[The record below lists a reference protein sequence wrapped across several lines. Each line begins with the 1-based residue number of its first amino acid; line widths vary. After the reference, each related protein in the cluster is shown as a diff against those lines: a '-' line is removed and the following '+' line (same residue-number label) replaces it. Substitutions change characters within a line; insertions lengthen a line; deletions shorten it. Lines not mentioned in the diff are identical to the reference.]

1 MSDIDNQKTKYSV
14 SVVVPFHNAEQ
25 TILQTLGT
33 VYEALY
39 KSNCIDEYEV
49 IAVDDASTDSSHRLV
64 SEQFPSVQVFSVNKR
79 IYYLE
84 AANKGMFRSRY
95 DYVLLLTQGLF
106 LPAGYFD
113 DMMPHVA
120 RENVYMCSARLMG
133 SGGQLSRRMLPVFG
147 SGRIGMEPDVR
158 DEGGASVM
166 LQRGNLLMNREV
178 MLSLGGYD
186 TMFSAHKSADLELA
200 LRGWSYGYKSIFVD
214 SVLCQIVE
222 PSASSQDWDKSNE
235 KGQEEWNEIL
245 THFYY
250 LHGLSL
256 VKYRLTMNFYFLLS
270 LVVPLS
276 LFQRTRWALC
286 KYIGNYN
293 SILNER
299 MWKYGH
305 PKFSLQEI
313 ADYYFK

>member
-1 MSDIDNQKTKYSV
+1 MSDRNNQTSKYSV

-33 VYEALY
+33 VYEALG
-39 KSNCIDEYEV
+39 KSGCIDEYEV
-49 IAVDDASTDSSHRLV
+49 IVVDDASQDQSHSLV
-64 SEQFPSVQVFSVNKR
+64 SANYPSAQVFSVNR
-79 IYYLE
+79 RVCYLE
-84 AANKGMFRSRY
+84 AANKGLFRSRY
-95 DYVLLLTQGLF
+95 DYVLLLTQGVF
-106 LPAGYFD
+106 LPADYFD
-113 DMMPHVA
+113 MMMPYVA
-120 RENVYMCSARLMG
+120 QENVYMCSAMLCNGTQQVSFRE
-133 SGGQLSRRMLPVFG
+133 LPVFN
-147 SGRIGMEPDVR
+147 SGRIDFEHDARNG
-158 DEGGASVM
+158 GGASIM
-166 LQRGNLLMNREV
+166 LQRGNILMNREI
-178 MLSLGGYD
+178 MLSMGAYD
-186 TMFSAHKSADLELA
+186 TMFSAHRSADLELA

-214 SVLCQIVE
+214 KVACQIVE
-222 PSASSQDWDKSNE
+222 PSASSQDWDKANE

-250 LHGLSL
+250 QHGLAL
-256 VKYRLTMNFYFLLS
+256 VKYRLRMNFFFVLS
-270 LVVPLS
+270 MVIPLAA
-276 LFQRTRWALC
+276 FQRTRWALF